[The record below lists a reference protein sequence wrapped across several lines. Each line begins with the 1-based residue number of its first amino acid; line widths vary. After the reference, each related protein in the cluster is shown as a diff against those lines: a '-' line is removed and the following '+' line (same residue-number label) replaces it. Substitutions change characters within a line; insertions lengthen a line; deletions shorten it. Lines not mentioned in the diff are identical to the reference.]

1 MKKEYIENYVGE
13 FVKITL
19 IDNNSFEGILWF
31 VCYEDEKEENV
42 HSINIDSV
50 DFSFLSSH
58 IKSIEK
64 FTDASTSP
72 YVK

>member
-13 FVKITL
+13 FVKITM
-19 IDNNSFEGILWF
+19 IDNNSFEGVSWF

-50 DFSFLSSH
+50 DFSFFSSH

-64 FTDASTSP
+64 STNTNTKSDSS
-72 YVK
+72 